1 MSRCLNLSWAWAGE
15 MWLVPVYK
23 DWRTC
28 CELLLLVI
36 VLSRVEA
43 HGVTDGSIRNH
54 GADWPRGLRCR
65 HPSQSQDWKEEVRY
79 SALPSVCRLYMALSL
94 PFGWLYDCLAGMC
107 WRKSGLRGR
116 RSAVGSLPIKRLVK
130 CDALFLI
137 HWLCLEE
144 LVREKMNCRWLWLPG
159 CSTLTLLNS
168 RRLGLRRF
176 CSSGT
181 CSYLVS
187 SVWTYLVDKVSY
199 AGLLCLHCH
208 GLLWRWRHVSVI

>member
-79 SALPSVCRLYMALSL
+79 IALPSVCAYMALSTIRVTVWL
-94 PFGWLYDCLAGMC
+94 PCRYVLKKIRLARQTERC
-107 WRKSGLRGR
+107 RKS
-116 RSAVGSLPIKRLVK
+116 AHQEVGEMWCFVSDSLVVPWRVSKRKDELQM
-130 CDALFLI
+130 ALIARLQHPYIVEFKEA
-137 HWLCLEE
+137 W
-144 LVREKMNCRWLWLPG
+144 VEKVL
-159 CSTLTLLNS
+159 
-168 RRLGLRRF
+168 
-176 CSSGT
+176 
-181 CSYLVS
+181 
-187 SVWTYLVDKVSY
+187 
-199 AGLLCLHCH
+199 
-208 GLLWRWRHVSVI
+208 